1 MTYKMLVSDLD
12 ETFLNDDGTIHEENV
27 QTVKRAVAQGF
38 KFVPNTGRSFESV
51 QRMLKQLDLYD
62 QVGEYVI
69 SFNGSAIVENKNNQ
83 IIATQD
89 MPFTMAKQ
97 IFKAGLI
104 DASVD
109 VHIYTLN
116 KLFIYNIS
124 DSDKQYL
131 ATRGVAYVALKT
143 TDLSFLNMQQPIMKV
158 IFEHPDIQVRHKIH
172 DAVVASVGIDQVEVT
187 YSSDRYV
194 EFNLKGVDK
203 GSASLL
209 LGEKLGITKDEIM
222 AIGDNNNDLKMIKAA
237 GLGISVANGINVVKE
252 AADIVTKRTN
262 NEGAIAEVLNQF
274 VLIGE
279 Q

>member
-27 QTVKRAVAQGF
+27 QTVKKAAAQGF

-51 QRMLKQLDLYD
+51 QKMLKQLDLYD
-62 QVGEYVI
+62 QVGQFVI
-69 SFNGSAIVENKNNQ
+69 SFNGSAIVENKDNQ

-89 MPFTMAKQ
+89 MPLTMAKQ

-104 DASVD
+104 NEAVD
-109 VHIYTLN
+109 VHIYTID
-116 KLFIYNIS
+116 KLFIYNVS
-124 DSDKQYL
+124 DSDRQYL
-131 ATRGVAYVALKT
+131 ATRGVAYVELKT
-143 TDLSFLNMQQPIMKV
+143 PDLSFLNRQQPIMKV
-158 IFEHPDIQVRHKIH
+158 IFEHSDMQVRHQIY
-172 DAVVASVGIDQVEVT
+172 DAVIDSVGIDQVEAT

-203 GSASLL
+203 GTASLL
-209 LGEKLGITKDEIM
+209 LGEKLGIKRDEIM

-237 GLGISVANGINVVKE
+237 GIGISVANGITAVKE
-252 AADIVTKRTN
+252 MADIVTTRTN

-279 Q
+279 

>member
-27 QTVKRAVAQGF
+27 QTVKKAAAQGF

-51 QRMLKQLDLYD
+51 QKMLKQLDLYD
-62 QVGEYVI
+62 QVGQFVI
-69 SFNGSAIVENKNNQ
+69 SFNGSAIVENKDNQ

-89 MPFTMAKQ
+89 MPLTMAKQ

-104 DASVD
+104 NEAVD
-109 VHIYTLN
+109 VHIYTID
-116 KLFIYNIS
+116 KLFIYNVS
-124 DSDKQYL
+124 DSDRQYL
-131 ATRGVAYVALKT
+131 ATRGVAYVELKT
-143 TDLSFLNMQQPIMKV
+143 PDLSFLNRQQPIMKV
-158 IFEHPDIQVRHKIH
+158 IFEHSDMQVRHQIY
-172 DAVVASVGIDQVEVT
+172 DAVIDSVGIDQVEAT

-203 GSASLL
+203 GTASLL
-209 LGEKLGITKDEIM
+209 LGEKLGIKRDEIM

-237 GLGISVANGINVVKE
+237 GLGISVANGITAVKE
-252 AADIVTKRTN
+252 MADIVTTRTN

-279 Q
+279 

>member
-27 QTVKRAVAQGF
+27 QTVKKAAAQGF

-51 QRMLKQLDLYD
+51 QKMLKQLDLYD
-62 QVGEYVI
+62 QVGQFVI
-69 SFNGSAIVENKNNQ
+69 SFNGSAIVENKDNQ

-89 MPFTMAKQ
+89 MPLTMAKQ

-104 DASVD
+104 NEAVD
-109 VHIYTLN
+109 VHIYTID
-116 KLFIYNIS
+116 KLFIYNVS
-124 DSDKQYL
+124 DSDRQYL
-131 ATRGVAYVALKT
+131 ATRGVAYVELKT
-143 TDLSFLNMQQPIMKV
+143 PDLSFLNRQQPIMKV
-158 IFEHPDIQVRHKIH
+158 IFEHSDMQVRHQIY
-172 DAVVASVGIDQVEVT
+172 DAVIDGVGIDQVEAT

-203 GSASLL
+203 GTASLL
-209 LGEKLGITKDEIM
+209 LGEKLGIKRDEIM

-237 GLGISVANGINVVKE
+237 GLGISVANGITAVKE
-252 AADIVTKRTN
+252 MADIVTTRTN

-279 Q
+279 

>member
-27 QTVKRAVAQGF
+27 QTVKKAAVQGF

-51 QRMLKQLDLYD
+51 QKMLKQLDLYD
-62 QVGEYVI
+62 QVGQFVI
-69 SFNGSAIVENKNNQ
+69 SFNGSAIVENKDNQ

-89 MPFTMAKQ
+89 MPLTMAKQ

-104 DASVD
+104 NEAVD
-109 VHIYTLN
+109 VHIYTID
-116 KLFIYNIS
+116 KLSIYNVS
-124 DSDKQYL
+124 DSDRQYL
-131 ATRGVAYVALKT
+131 ATRGVAYVELKT
-143 TDLSFLNMQQPIMKV
+143 PDLSFLNRQQPIMKV
-158 IFEHPDIQVRHKIH
+158 IFEHSDMQVRHQIY
-172 DAVVASVGIDQVEVT
+172 DAVIDSVGIDQVEAT

-203 GSASLL
+203 GTASLL
-209 LGEKLGITKDEIM
+209 LGEKLGIKRDEIM

-237 GLGISVANGINVVKE
+237 GLGISVANGITAVKE
-252 AADIVTKRTN
+252 MADIVTTRTN

-279 Q
+279 

>member
-1 MTYKMLVSDLD
+1 MLVSDLD

-27 QTVKRAVAQGF
+27 QTVKKAAAQGF

-51 QRMLKQLDLYD
+51 QKMLKQLDLYD
-62 QVGEYVI
+62 QVGQFVI
-69 SFNGSAIVENKNNQ
+69 SFNGSAIVENKDNQ

-89 MPFTMAKQ
+89 MPLTMAKQ

-104 DASVD
+104 NEAVD
-109 VHIYTLN
+109 VHIYTID
-116 KLFIYNIS
+116 KLFIYNVS
-124 DSDKQYL
+124 DSDRQYL
-131 ATRGVAYVALKT
+131 ATRGVAYVELKT
-143 TDLSFLNMQQPIMKV
+143 PDLSFLNRQQPIMKV
-158 IFEHPDIQVRHKIH
+158 IFEHSDMQVRHQIY
-172 DAVVASVGIDQVEVT
+172 DAVIDSVGIDQVEAT

-203 GSASLL
+203 GTASLL
-209 LGEKLGITKDEIM
+209 LGEKLGIKRDEIM

-237 GLGISVANGINVVKE
+237 GLGISVANGITAVKE
-252 AADIVTKRTN
+252 MADIVTTRTN

-279 Q
+279 

>member
-27 QTVKRAVAQGF
+27 QTVKKAAAQGF

-51 QRMLKQLDLYD
+51 QKMLKQLDLYD
-62 QVGEYVI
+62 QVGQFVI
-69 SFNGSAIVENKNNQ
+69 SFNGSAIVENKDNQ

-89 MPFTMAKQ
+89 MPLTMAKQ

-104 DASVD
+104 NEAVD
-109 VHIYTLN
+109 VHIYTID
-116 KLFIYNIS
+116 KLFIYNVS
-124 DSDKQYL
+124 DSDRQYL
-131 ATRGVAYVALKT
+131 ATRGVAYVELKT
-143 TDLSFLNMQQPIMKV
+143 PDLSFLNRQQPIMKV
-158 IFEHPDIQVRHKIH
+158 IFEHSDMQVRHQIY
-172 DAVVASVGIDQVEVT
+172 DAVIDSVGIDQVEAT

-194 EFNLKGVDK
+194 EFNLKDVDK
-203 GSASLL
+203 GTASLL
-209 LGEKLGITKDEIM
+209 LGEKLGIKSDEIM

-237 GLGISVANGINVVKE
+237 GLGISVANGITAVKE
-252 AADIVTKRTN
+252 MADIVTTRTN

-279 Q
+279 

>member
-27 QTVKRAVAQGF
+27 QTVKKAAAQGF

-51 QRMLKQLDLYD
+51 QKMLKQLDLYD
-62 QVGEYVI
+62 QVGQFVI
-69 SFNGSAIVENKNNQ
+69 SFNGSAIVENKDNQ
-83 IIATQD
+83 IIATKD
-89 MPFTMAKQ
+89 MPLTMAKQ

-104 DASVD
+104 NEAVD
-109 VHIYTLN
+109 VHIYTID
-116 KLFIYNIS
+116 KLFIYNVS
-124 DSDKQYL
+124 DSDRQYL
-131 ATRGVAYVALKT
+131 ATRGVAYVELKT
-143 TDLSFLNMQQPIMKV
+143 PDLSFLNRQQPIMKV
-158 IFEHPDIQVRHKIH
+158 IFEHSDMQVRHQIY
-172 DAVVASVGIDQVEVT
+172 DAVIDSVGIDQVEAT

-203 GSASLL
+203 GTASLL
-209 LGEKLGITKDEIM
+209 LGEKLGIKRDEIM

-237 GLGISVANGINVVKE
+237 GLGISVANGITAVKE
-252 AADIVTKRTN
+252 MADIVTTRTN

-279 Q
+279 

>member
-27 QTVKRAVAQGF
+27 QTVKKAAVQGF

-51 QRMLKQLDLYD
+51 QKMLKQLDLYD
-62 QVGEYVI
+62 QVGQFVI
-69 SFNGSAIVENKNNQ
+69 SFNGSAIVENKDNQ

-89 MPFTMAKQ
+89 MPLTMAKQ

-104 DASVD
+104 NEAVD
-109 VHIYTLN
+109 VHIYTID
-116 KLFIYNIS
+116 KLFIYNVS
-124 DSDKQYL
+124 DSDRQYL
-131 ATRGVAYVALKT
+131 ATRGVAYVELKT
-143 TDLSFLNMQQPIMKV
+143 PDLSFLNRQQPIMKV
-158 IFEHPDIQVRHKIH
+158 IFEHSDMQVRHQIY
-172 DAVVASVGIDQVEVT
+172 DAVIDSVGIDQVEAT

-203 GSASLL
+203 GTASLL
-209 LGEKLGITKDEIM
+209 LGEKLGIKRDEIM

-237 GLGISVANGINVVKE
+237 GLGISVANGITAVKE
-252 AADIVTKRTN
+252 MADIVTTRTN

-279 Q
+279 

>member
-27 QTVKRAVAQGF
+27 QTVKKAAAQGF

-51 QRMLKQLDLYD
+51 QKMLKQLDLYD
-62 QVGEYVI
+62 QVGQFVI
-69 SFNGSAIVENKNNQ
+69 SFNGSAIVENKDNQ

-89 MPFTMAKQ
+89 MPLTMAKQ

-104 DASVD
+104 NEAVD
-109 VHIYTLN
+109 VHIYTID
-116 KLFIYNIS
+116 KLFIYNVS
-124 DSDKQYL
+124 DSDRQYL
-131 ATRGVAYVALKT
+131 ATRGVAYVELKT
-143 TDLSFLNMQQPIMKV
+143 PDLSFLNRQQPIMKV
-158 IFEHPDIQVRHKIH
+158 IFEHSDMQVRHQIY
-172 DAVVASVGIDQVEVT
+172 DAVIDSVGIDQVEAT

-203 GSASLL
+203 GTASLL
-209 LGEKLGITKDEIM
+209 LGEKLGIKRDEIM

-237 GLGISVANGINVVKE
+237 GLGISVANGITAVKE
-252 AADIVTKRTN
+252 MADIVTTRTN
-262 NEGAIAEVLNQF
+262 NQGAIAEVLNQF

-279 Q
+279 